1 MDLLNFDFQGLSES
15 IEWDSFQE
23 TLKNVSDYGFNLT
36 ESDVVKSVSEASQ
49 FFNIG
54 LPIDIHEDWTTGV
67 MPLNPTTELDD
78 ILVYNRQQMSE
89 MGISDKDSFDLVMTH
104 ECAHRALQGINT
116 GYTSHQEELCCDY
129 MAGVRAGLNGVDET
143 IFTNSLRETSES
155 LTHPDGILRTEAIN
169 EGIAFA
175 HEFMNIH
182 NGVPPRFSD
191 CLDHFENTDVFRN
204 TYSQIEGLVTLT
216 PEEADINSVED
227 NHIIQGYTQHDVE
240 WYEKQARISSGSEQE
255 HWLKEAQWAKEHLN
269 SLSDSMKEHI
279 PEYGHDM
286 PNEISFKG
294 YSESEI
300 KSKIANAEAKIRYAQ
315 SQIRSHS
322 ELLKN
327 SDFPETEK
335 MHINHAERDLAAAKA
350 ELNKW
355 KYTKPSK

>member
-1 MDLLNFDFQGLSES
+1 MDLNFDFQGLSES

-36 ESDVVKSVSEASQ
+36 ESDVVNSVSEASQ

-67 MPLNPTTELDD
+67 MPLNPNTELDD

-116 GYTSHQEELCCDY
+116 GYSFHQEELCCDY

-143 IFTNSLRETSES
+143 IFTNSLRKTSES

-175 HEFMNIH
+175 HEFMRTH
-182 NGVPPRFSD
+182 SGLPPRFSD
-191 CLDHFENTDVFRN
+191 CLEHFENSDVFRDS
-204 TYSQIEGLVTLT
+204 YAHIEGLVTLS
-216 PEEADINSVED
+216 PEDVDVNVATNDHTI
-227 NHIIQGYTQHDVE
+227 HAYTQHDVE

-255 HWLKEAQWAKEHLN
+255 HWIREAQWAKEHL
-269 SLSDSMKEHI
+269 SGFSQS
-279 PEYGHDM
+279 PEERFHTQEGEL
-286 PNEISFKG
+286 PKEISFKG
-294 YSESEI
+294 YTESEI
-300 KSKIANAEAKIRYAQ
+300 KTKIANAEAKIRYAQ

-327 SDFPETEK
+327 SNFPETEK

-355 KYTKPSK
+355 KGTNPSK